1 MTDPANA
8 AVDERLLRDS
18 PFAKNA
24 PLAPQIPEVVPPGR
38 EQGPGPNPF
47 SLGEEPKAAAAPK
60 ANPFSLAPSAA
71 PVEEPKIAKAPP
83 TGVDHNEARPWW
95 WWGPKNG
102 PREFLGLPPDSGES
116 PDLKDVPGEFAKN
129 LVPNLREMA
138 EGVGHLVATGATK
151 AYEDPGGSLKAIAEG
166 LPDLPGHLGNVG
178 AHVITNL
185 VKSYG
190 SWDAAKRTAAEKPAE
205 FLMDM
210 LPFLGQIPKVGKVL
224 ALGDP
229 AKAMTSVRKIAE
241 KGGDAAAY
249 TADQAVQSLEGI
261 GEGAVR
267 EMFQS
272 GKEVSP
278 GAWKAMTGG
287 LDFEKSYGMIKDALG
302 SLFKQRSAEYDL
314 NMSKLA
320 SADKPV
326 DFAKVDKALAEVGD
340 TGYYK
345 APGDTRPGPGYKIA
359 ESADVTEMRRQISE
373 EVLKFK
379 QDWGKDYH
387 TAMGFDKLK
396 QSIHRLGE
404 GMKDGV
410 MPTPASRYASQVER
424 AIKQTIMDEV
434 PQYGKAME
442 AYEQASDQIEGLIR
456 EFNLGSSNKLTTL
469 RKLQKVW
476 RYSADTAHGE
486 TTNVLRTALK
496 DAGKGEDLM
505 SHLAA
510 AQFHPVF
517 PRGIRGAVFW
527 PATVLSGG
535 LGPILAGGMSP
546 RLAGTMAYGA
556 GRVAGSPFAKAPA
569 AAYKAAEKV
578 APTSARLAR
587 WGAPGDEN
595 AVMQPDSPTTGSPFS
610 VAPARA
616 RGGFFR
622 GR

>member
-18 PFAKNA
+18 PFAKSAPA
-24 PLAPQIPEVVPPGR
+24 PLQIPEVAQP
-38 EQGPGPNPF
+38 QAPNPF
-47 SLGEEPKAAAAPK
+47 TLGEEPKAAAPK
-60 ANPFSLAPSAA
+60 ANPFTLDPHAA
-71 PVEEPKIAKAPP
+71 PAVEEKVAKAPP
-83 TGVDHNEARPWW
+83 TGVDHNETKPWW

-116 PDLKDVPGEFAKN
+116 PDLADVPGQFAKN
-129 LVPNLREMA
+129 FVPNLKEMA
-138 EGVGHLVATGATK
+138 TGIGNLVATGATK

-166 LPDLPGHLGNVG
+166 LPDLPGHISNVG
-178 AHVITNL
+178 GHILTNL

-190 SWDAAKRTAAEKPAE
+190 SWDAAKRTAAERPAE

-210 LPFLGQIPKVGKVL
+210 LPALGQAPKVGKVL

-229 AKAMTSVRKIAE
+229 AKAMTTVRKIAE

-272 GKEVSP
+272 GKEVTP

-287 LDFEKSYGMIKDALG
+287 LDFEKSYDMIKDALG
-302 SLFKQRSAEYDL
+302 GLFKQRAADYDL

-326 DFAKVDKALAEVGD
+326 DFAKVDKALANVGD

-345 APGDTRPGPGYKIA
+345 APGDTRPGPGYKVA

-396 QSIHRLGE
+396 QSIHRLGD

-434 PQYGKAME
+434 PQYGHAME

-476 RYSADTAHGE
+476 RYSADAAHGE

-546 RLAGTMAYGA
+546 RLAGSMAYSA
-556 GRVAGSPFAKAPA
+556 GRVAGSPFAKVPA
-569 AAYKAAEKV
+569 AAYKAAEGP
-578 APTSARLAR
+578 AAAGARAYRWAR
-587 WGAPGDEN
+587 PGDEN
-595 AVMQPDSPTTGSPFS
+595 SVMQPDNSAATGSPFS
-610 VAPARA
+610 AAPAKA